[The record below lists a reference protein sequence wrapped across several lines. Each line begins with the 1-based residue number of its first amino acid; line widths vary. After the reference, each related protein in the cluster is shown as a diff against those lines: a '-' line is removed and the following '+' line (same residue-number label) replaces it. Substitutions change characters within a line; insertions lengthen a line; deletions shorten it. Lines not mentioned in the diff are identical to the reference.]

1 MNTGL
6 FLKTLDMFTYQ
17 RMHHLPV
24 HVKKNQF
31 RQTDTLH
38 CTQCSSSS
46 WWVVLTAERCF
57 WQVTVA
63 AGLVKELI
71 RESQKPYMSKYSRRA
86 SVLLSSLNLHLL
98 KSGITRVNIPKTE
111 TEKNSLSQHAL
122 LCFLLSY
129 ASNRAKQTRRR
140 WVFPHFLFSLWHNL
154 CTVWATWQ

>member
-140 WVFPHFLFSLWHNL
+140 
-154 CTVWATWQ
+154 